1 MDGDSND
8 SPIRFK
14 GLLSIGVDP
23 ISDTLVVSSTASLM
37 ETISEL
43 DKAAEQS
50 SSVQIPKLT
59 QTVNIVWIQERLSEA
74 PGTSSRKSE
83 GQQKNRN
90 GREAP
95 NGIPVGGPPNPG
107 SK

>member
-1 MDGDSND
+1 MDDDNDD

-14 GLLSIGVDP
+14 GLLSMGVDP

-50 SSVQIPKLT
+50 SSVQIPKL
-59 QTVNIVWIQERLSEA
+59 QHRVD
-74 PGTSSRKSE
+74 PGTPLRSSEWNSGRHPAKS
-83 GQQKNRN
+83 
-90 GREAP
+90 
-95 NGIPVGGPPNPG
+95 
-107 SK
+107 